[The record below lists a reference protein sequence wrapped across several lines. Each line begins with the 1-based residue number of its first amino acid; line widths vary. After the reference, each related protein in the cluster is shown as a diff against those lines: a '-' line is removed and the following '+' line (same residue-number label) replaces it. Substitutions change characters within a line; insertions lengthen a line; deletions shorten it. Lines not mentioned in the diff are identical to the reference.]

1 MSARPPGGSVS
12 GDVRAEDVR
21 AEEEAAAVAR
31 DAFGIEGAAWALPGE
46 FDLNFKVAAPGRTV
60 VLKIAPTARR
70 LALELAAACVA
81 HVGRARLSRS
91 VPRLVP
97 PAGRAQRSGEG
108 AKGTPA
114 DAGARGASP
123 IVDVAFRGQ
132 PHVATAFTWVEGI
145 PLAEL
150 RPRSAA
156 VLEALGA
163 FLAELGR
170 SLSGFDHPALDRR
183 FPWRLES
190 ARQTVEAHV
199 DLLAPEEAA
208 LVRATAER
216 AWRWAGPAVG
226 DLPRGVIHNDANDY
240 NVLIHPSLP
249 APQLSGVIDFG
260 DVAKGWRVADPAV
273 AAAYAM
279 TELPDPLEAA
289 CAVARGCSAERRLDA
304 AECRAFL
311 PLAALRLCLSVCI
324 QARQM
329 RDQPENDYL
338 AVSQAPAWALLRRLS
353 GIDWRLAEFRV
364 RGACGLEPNPARGT
378 VSTWIVRARPRSPI
392 MSPQVLARPCVLDLS
407 AASPD
412 LPYAAEA
419 ASVDD
424 AIRWVE
430 ESISA
435 ANATAGVGRYGEAR
449 LLYDAPGFKS
459 RGNDGPEARTVHL
472 GLDVFAPAGSE
483 VRAPL
488 SGTVVSVAD
497 NGQEL
502 DYGPT
507 VILRHVAEC
516 GAGFHTLYGHL
527 DRATLDHLTPGDAV
541 SAGDV
546 VGWLGD
552 FTANGG
558 WPPHLHFQVVA
569 LDPLFDPDARDF
581 AAPTQA
587 GRSLRP
593 GRSNFPGVARPR
605 LRALWESVSPDP
617 TALAGLPGHGSEG
630 DDGEG
635 TSGARDAADD
645 DPGAFGATRDPS
657 AEAHRILRTR
667 HARMAP
673 NLGLSYDRP
682 VHVVRGAGACLFDS
696 EGRRYLD
703 TVNNVA
709 HVGHSNPRVARAI
722 ARQSRVLNTNT
733 RYLHGEI
740 AALAEELTIRF
751 PAPLEVVFLVCSGSE
766 ANELALRLARRHTGR
781 EGVVVLEGGYHGNT
795 GGLVEISPYKFDGP
809 GGGGRSARVA
819 VAPMPD
825 PYRGRHRRDLAAGT
839 PDADLGARY
848 AEGVARALAELSVR
862 GPGAAAFVAEGIL
875 GCGGQIEPPAG
886 YLQAAY
892 AHTRRAGGVCVADEV
907 QTGFGRVGDAFWSF
921 ELQGVGPDIVTLGK
935 PMGNGHPVA
944 AVVTTRE
951 IAASFDDGMEYFNT
965 FGGNPV
971 SCAAA
976 RAVLAEIR
984 DRELQRS
991 AREVGGFLLD
1001 RLRGLADR
1009 FPIVGD
1015 VRGRGLF
1022 LGVELVR
1029 DPESRTPFP
1038 EAAAY
1043 VVNRMRARSVLTSTD
1058 GPDANVLKIKPP
1070 MVFSFEDAAHL
1081 ADELEVVLSESAL
1094 QAAP

>member
-1 MSARPPGGSVS
+1 M
-12 GDVRAEDVR
+12 
-21 AEEEAAAVAR
+21 
-31 DAFGIEGAAWALPGE
+31 
-46 FDLNFKVAAPGRTV
+46 
-60 VLKIAPTARR
+60 
-70 LALELAAACVA
+70 
-81 HVGRARLSRS
+81 
-91 VPRLVP
+91 
-97 PAGRAQRSGEG
+97 
-108 AKGTPA
+108 
-114 DAGARGASP
+114 
-123 IVDVAFRGQ
+123 
-132 PHVATAFTWVEGI
+132 
-145 PLAEL
+145 
-150 RPRSAA
+150 A

-163 FLAELGR
+163 FLVELGR
-170 SLSGFDHPALDRR
+170 SLSGFDHPGLDRR

-190 ARQTVEAHV
+190 ARQTVDAHLE
-199 DLLAPEEAA
+199 LLAPAEGA
-208 LVRATAER
+208 LVRATADR
-216 AWRWAGPAVG
+216 AWGRVGPAAG
-226 DLPRGVIHNDANDY
+226 DLPPGVIHNDANDY
-240 NVLIHPSLP
+240 NVLTCPSLP
-249 APQLSGVIDFG
+249 APSLAGVIDFG

-289 CAVARGCSAERRLDA
+289 CAVARGCSAERQLDA

-329 RDQPENDYL
+329 REQPENEYL
-338 AVSQAPAWALLRRLS
+338 AVSQAPAWALLRRLA
-353 GIDWRLAEFRV
+353 GVDWRLAEFRV
-364 RGACGLEPNPARGT
+364 RGACGLEPNPTRGT
-378 VSTWIVRARPRSPI
+378 VSTWIARARPRSPV
-392 MSPQVLARPCVLDLS
+392 MSPQAMARPCVLDLS

-419 ASVDD
+419 ASLED
-424 AIRWVE
+424 AVRWVE
-430 ESISA
+430 ETISA
-435 ANATAGVGRYGEAR
+435 ADATAGIGRYGEAR

-488 SGTVVSVAD
+488 GGTVVSVAD

-527 DRATLDHLTPGDAV
+527 DRATLDHLAPGDAV

-552 FTANGG
+552 STVNGG

-569 LDPLFDPDARDF
+569 LDPLFDPDVRHF
-581 AAPTQA
+581 TPSGEAASQHEAAQAPVRSASPA
-587 GRSLRP
+587 GRSPRQ

-605 LRALWESVSPDP
+605 LRALWESVSPNP
-617 TALAGLPGHGSEG
+617 TALAGLSGHGS
-630 DDGEG
+630 
-635 TSGARDAADD
+635 
-645 DPGAFGATRDPS
+645 FGPVPDPS
-657 AEAHRILRTR
+657 AEARRLLRTR
-667 HARMAP
+667 RTRMAS
-673 NLGLSYDRP
+673 NQGLSYDKP
-682 VHVVRGAGACLFDS
+682 VHIVRGAGAYLFDG

-740 AALAEELTIRF
+740 AALAEELTAHF
-751 PAPLEVVFLVCSGSE
+751 PARLDVVFLVCSGSE

-795 GGLVEISPYKFDGP
+795 GGLVEISQYKFDGP
-809 GGGGRSARVA
+809 GGSGRSARVA

-825 PYRGRHRRDLAAGT
+825 PYRGRHRRAEGGGGGRGGPGSAEDEDAPMDAGT
-839 PDADLGARY
+839 VDAGLGARY
-848 AEGVARALAELSVR
+848 AEGVARALADLAER

-875 GCGGQIEPPAG
+875 GCGGQVEPPAG
-886 YLQAAY
+886 YLEAAY
-892 AHTRRAGGVCVADEV
+892 AHARRDGGVCVADEV

-921 ELQGVGPDIVTLGK
+921 ELQGVTPDIVTLGK

-951 IAASFDDGMEYFNT
+951 IAGSFDDGMEYFNT

-976 RAVLAEIR
+976 RAVLAEVR
-984 DRELQRS
+984 DQGLQRR
-991 AREVGGFLLD
+991 AREVGGFLSG
-1001 RLRGLADR
+1001 RLRELAEC

-1029 DPESRTPFP
+1029 DPKSRAPFP

-1043 VVNRMRARSVLTSTD
+1043 VVNRMRERGIFMSAD
-1058 GPDANVLKIKPP
+1058 GPARNVLKIKPP
-1070 MVFSFEDAAHL
+1070 MVFSRGDAAHL
-1081 ADELEVVLSESAL
+1081 AGELEVLLGESAL
-1094 QAAP
+1094 QAALRT

>member
-1 MSARPPGGSVS
+1 MAGRSAGPGDS
-12 GDVRAEDVR
+12 GMA
-21 AEEEAAAVAR
+21 AAAVAVAR
-31 DAFGIEGAAWALPGE
+31 SAFGIEGAAQVLPGE
-46 FDLNFKVAAPGRTV
+46 FDMNFKVAAPDRTV
-60 VLKIAPTARR
+60 VLKISPAARR
-70 LALELAAACVA
+70 SALELAAACVE
-81 HVGRARLSRS
+81 HVGGARLSRS
-91 VPRLVP
+91 VPRLAP
-97 PAGRAQRSGEG
+97 PAFRAGCASTPGSDNADER
-108 AKGTPA
+108 APA
-114 DAGARGASP
+114 DARGSSP
-123 IVDVAFRGQ
+123 VVNVTFLGRPSVA
-132 PHVATAFTWVEGI
+132 AAFTWVEGI

-163 FLAELGR
+163 FLVELGR
-170 SLSGFDHPALDRR
+170 SLSDFDHPGLDRA

-190 ARQTVEAHV
+190 ARETVSAHL
-199 DLLAPEEAA
+199 DLLAPEDAA
-208 LVRATAER
+208 LVRATADR
-216 AWRWAGPAVG
+216 AWRRLAPAAG
-226 DLPRGVIHNDANDY
+226 DLPLGAIHNDANDY
-240 NVLIHPSLP
+240 NVLADPALP
-249 APQLSGVIDFG
+249 APRLSGVIDFG
-260 DVAKGWRVADPAV
+260 DVARGWQVADPAV

-279 TELPDPLEAA
+279 LDLPDPLEAA
-289 CAVARGCSAERRLDA
+289 CAVARGCSAERRPDA

-329 RDQPENDYL
+329 REQPDNDYL
-338 AVSQAPAWALLRRLS
+338 AVSQAPAWALLRRLA

-364 RGACGLEPNPARGT
+364 RGACGLEPNPARET
-378 VSTWIVRARPRSPI
+378 VSGWIARGRPRSPV
-392 MSPQVLARPCVLDLS
+392 MSPRVLARPCVLDLS
-407 AASPD
+407 AASPE

-419 ASVDD
+419 ASLDD
-424 AIRWVE
+424 AVRWVDE
-430 ESISA
+430 AISS
-435 ANATAGVGRYGEAR
+435 ANATAGVGRYAEAR

-459 RGNDGPEARTVHL
+459 LGNDGPEARTVHL

-488 SGTVVSVAD
+488 SGAVVSVAD

-516 GAGFHTLYGHL
+516 GTGFHTLYGHM
-527 DRATLDHLTPGDAV
+527 DRATLDHLAPGDAI

-552 FTANGG
+552 FTVNGG

-581 AAPTQA
+581 ATPARA
-587 GRSLRP
+587 EHSLR
-593 GRSNFPGVARPR
+593 RDRNFPGVARPR
-605 LRALWESVSPDP
+605 LRAMWESVSPDP
-617 TALAGLPGHGSEG
+617 TALVGLP
-630 DDGEG
+630 
-635 TSGARDAADD
+635 DD
-645 DPGAFGATRDPS
+645 DPGAFGPAPDPGTT
-657 AEAHRILRTR
+657 ARRILRTR
-667 HARMAP
+667 GARMAS
-673 NLGLSYDRP
+673 NLGLSYDEP
-682 VHVVRGAGACLFDS
+682 VHVVRGAGAYLFDG

-709 HVGHSNPRVARAI
+709 HVGHSNPRVAAAI

-740 AALAEELTIRF
+740 AALAEELTARF

-781 EGVVVLEGGYHGNT
+781 EGVVVVEGGYHGNT

-809 GGGGRSARVA
+809 GGAGRSARVA

-825 PYRGRHRRDLAAGT
+825 PYRGRHRRAEGAAPG
-839 PDADLGARY
+839 DDGLGALY
-848 AEGVARALAELSVR
+848 AEGVAQAAADLAA
-862 GPGAAAFVAEGIL
+862 GAPGAAAFVAEGIL
-875 GCGGQIEPPAG
+875 GCGGQVEPPAG
-886 YLQAAY
+886 YLEAAY
-892 AHTRRAGGVCVADEV
+892 AHMRRAGGVCVADEV

-921 ELQGVGPDIVTLGK
+921 ELQGVTPDIVTLGK

-951 IAASFDDGMEYFNT
+951 IARSFDDGMEYFNT

-984 DRELQRS
+984 DRGLQRR
-991 AREVGGFLLD
+991 AREVGGFLSA
-1001 RLRGLADR
+1001 RLRGLAGR
-1009 FPIVGD
+1009 FPIVGA

-1022 LGVELVR
+1022 MGAELVR
-1029 DPESRTPFP
+1029 DPASRTPFP

-1043 VVNRMRARSVLTSTD
+1043 VVSRMRERGVFMSAD
-1058 GPDANVLKIKPP
+1058 GIAGNVLKIKPP
-1070 MVFSFEDAAHL
+1070 LVFSSDDATRL
-1081 ADELEVVLSESAL
+1081 ADELETVLGESAL
-1094 QAAP
+1094 QAVP